1 MSSYSRPVSIVI
13 PAKAGIQLKRE
24 SRQGRQV
31 DPRFRGDDM
40 VHVSKKI
47 IFIVGPTGVGKSVVA
62 VELAKKLNGE
72 IISCDAMQ
80 VYREVNIA
88 SDKPSAEILNQVAHH
103 LLNVASVA
111 DNFDVA
117 QFRMLALEAIKNI
130 HAREKLPIIV
140 GGSGMYMTVL
150 LDGIFES
157 TFKNSA
163 MRQQLEE
170 QAKDRGLADLYD
182 ELKRVDPAVA
192 LKVSPNDQR
201 RVIRALEVY
210 RLEKKPISD
219 LHKSRQGLWG
229 QYPIFIFALDRPR
242 AELYRRVEE
251 RIDQMFARGLIEEVR
266 AIHALPLRLSKTAQ
280 VLIGIPEVGGH
291 LKGEYDLVR
300 TKYLMKLKTRHYVK
314 RQLTWF
320 RRDERMNWLVIAAH
334 ETNEH
339 VVQRI
344 LENIKK

>member
-1 MSSYSRPVSIVI
+1 M
-13 PAKAGIQLKRE
+13 
-24 SRQGRQV
+24 
-31 DPRFRGDDM
+31 FT
-40 VHVSKKI
+40 KKI

-62 VELAKKLNGE
+62 VELAKKLSGE

-157 TFKNSA
+157 TFKNST
-163 MRQQLEE
+163 MRQQLEG
-170 QAKDRGLADLYD
+170 QAKDCGLADLYD

-210 RLEKKPISD
+210 RLEQKPISD

-229 QYPIFIFALDRPR
+229 QYPISIFALDRPR
-242 AELYRRVEE
+242 AELYQRVEE

-266 AIHALPLRLSKTAQ
+266 TIHALPLRLSKTAQ

-320 RRDERMNWLVIAAH
+320 RRDERINWIMIAAN
-334 ETNEH
+334 ETNKH

-344 LENIKK
+344 LENIKKCSGGPAGRPCRIGS